1 MKTRRFKALN
11 GAKGEL
17 SGIVEKIAIYDEN
30 GNQVDCCVIQTDDAG
45 REYYY
50 PSNKHDK
57 YGLFTDKP
65 KDAIECIRDGFGD
78 GLQQSRLLGFTVN
91 HVVRF
96 IDRDYG
102 EEIRSKTIDGWKD
115 AKFAYGVK
123 FSYLSSFSDGKLI
136 TKSKTLMSFDNTM
149 KDILSFDNKEDATLF
164 IKKVNEKVEKYYEE
178 YNALKRT
185 GDRDWDY
192 EHIIKPFFNSIEG
205 KMESGVNSVY
215 WNAFHGLCEEKKKG
229 EPYCKMQVV
238 QIVKAD

>member
-57 YGLFTDKP
+57 HGLFTDKP

-78 GLQQSRLLGFTVN
+78 GFQQSRLLGFTVN

-123 FSYLSSFSDGKLI
+123 LSYLSSFSDGRLI

-178 YNALKRT
+178 YNELKRT
-185 GDRDWDY
+185 GDNDWDY
-192 EHIIKPFFNSIEG
+192 EHTVKPFFNSIEG

-215 WNAFHGLCEEKKKG
+215 WDVFHGLCEEKKKG
-229 EPYCKMQVV
+229 YPCCKMQVV